1 MEFEFYAV
9 THAGLVRD
17 NNEDYCSIPV
27 NEGDQPLAIVADG
40 MGGHKSG
47 EVASKMAVETFAKYF
62 CNEEAMQLSTGDRLL
77 YALKEANT
85 AVFTAS
91 KEKISLS
98 HMGTTFN
105 ACYVEGEK
113 AFIVNVG
120 DSRAYHIR
128 NGQVIQVTQDHSMV
142 QELIMKQV
150 ITPDEAINHPQKN
163 IITRAIG
170 IDPEVIGDLYIREI
184 ASGDYIMLCSDGLTS
199 HVNVDELGLM
209 FDSSCTLE
217 SIANTLKDLALMQ
230 GGSDNVTIVVIRC
243 N

>member
-1 MEFEFYAV
+1 M
-9 THAGLVRD
+9 
-17 NNEDYCSIPV
+17 
-27 NEGDQPLAIVADG
+27 ADG

-47 EVASKMAVETFAKYF
+47 EVASKMAVDIFNKAF
-62 CNEEAMQLSTGDRLL
+62 CNEENMQLSIGDRLL
-77 YALKEANT
+77 SALKEANT
-85 AVFTAS
+85 AVYTAS

-128 NGQVIQVTQDHSMV
+128 NDQVIQVTQDHSMV
-142 QELIMKQV
+142 QELVMKQI
-150 ITPDEAINHPQKN
+150 ITPEEAKNHPQKN

-170 IDPEVIGDLYIREI
+170 IDPEVLGDFYVRDI
-184 ASGDYIMLCSDGLTS
+184 ASGDYILLCTDGLTS
-199 HVNVDELGLM
+199 HVNVEELGLM
-209 FDSSCTLE
+209 FDPTCTLE

>member
-17 NNEDYCSIPV
+17 NNEDYCSIP
-27 NEGDQPLAIVADG
+27 ESDGDCPLAIVADG

-47 EVASKMAVETFAKYF
+47 EVASKMAVENFTKCF

-77 YALKEANT
+77 FALKEANT
-85 AVFTAS
+85 AVYTAS
-91 KEKISLS
+91 REKISLNN
-98 HMGTTFN
+98 MGTTFN

-150 ITPDEAINHPQKN
+150 ITPEEAINHPQKN

-199 HVNVDELGLM
+199 HVNVNELGLM